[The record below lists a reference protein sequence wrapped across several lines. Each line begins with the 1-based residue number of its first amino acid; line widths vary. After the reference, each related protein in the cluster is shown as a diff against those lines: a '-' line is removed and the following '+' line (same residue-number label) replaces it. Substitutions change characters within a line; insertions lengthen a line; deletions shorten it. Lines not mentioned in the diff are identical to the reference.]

1 MRFCRQNVM
10 RRVAPVTLAAL
21 LAAATAGCQTA
32 GTPGPVASD
41 QTSRLTTKQAAV
53 QNQRAAPG
61 SSQHVVTSS
70 LMLGVW

>member
-1 MRFCRQNVM
+1 MRFDRQNLM
-10 RRVAPVTLAAL
+10 RRVAPMTLAVL
-21 LAAATAGCQTA
+21 LAAATAGCETA

-53 QNQRAAPG
+53 QNQRGSPG
-61 SSQHVVTSS
+61 SSHPVVASS